1 MRRIDEM
8 SENIENKLC
17 NYLKENQLS
26 MQIDESTLRNSE
38 SLLLCYV
45 RFISNGEMKED
56 LLFSKLILNYKRL
69 TVYEEIKNY
78 FELKSI
84 PLENLVAIATD
95 GAPSMI
101 GKSSGMVPRL
111 KKDNPSIFSIH
122 CVVYRQHLV
131 AKVER

>member
-1 MRRIDEM
+1 MINSIPLSNNTIMSRIDEM
-8 SENIENKLC
+8 SDNIENKVC
-17 NYLKENQLS
+17 DYLKENKFF

-38 SLLLCYV
+38 SFLLCYV
-45 RFISNGEMKED
+45 RFISNGEMKID
-56 LLFSKLILNYKRL
+56 LLFSKLFLNCEGL

-101 GKSSGMVPRL
+101 GKSSGVVSRL
-111 KKDNPSIFSIH
+111 KKIIIHYSQSI
-122 CVVYRQHLV
+122 V
-131 AKVER
+131 